1 MSAANFKLADALCH
15 TDVYPVRNGE
25 INLRDLPTTML
36 YEDDACADY
45 MLFFART
52 EVRET
57 REGGWNTHT

>member
-52 EVRET
+52 EV
-57 REGGWNTHT
+57 